1 MQKKT
6 IFFLF
11 TINIMSLK
19 IIILLFS
26 YIYTFRLTLTEKKRR
41 WELVEK
47 YLGLVIQQHQKKI
60 AIFLEIK

>member
-47 YLGLVIQQHQKKI
+47 YLGLVIQQHQKK
-60 AIFLEIK
+60 